1 MACLRFPLLYK
12 IRWLDKVVNESR
24 SPCLACYLI
33 FKWYWPCKMPEV
45 LTQYFSWK
53 ELIWV
58 IMRICIDILKQL
70 GICDQKKKKHT
81 VEWTVWPSQITYF
94 NVMVCW
100 WYGMQ
105 LNHYS
110 LMLYILVDL
119 YLVLGLKRTSTELH
133 VSVNWFMLVFWAQK
147 FFVFNF

>member
-1 MACLRFPLLYK
+1 MKTDRPV
-12 IRWLDKVVNESR
+12 WHTTS
-24 SPCLACYLI
+24 
-33 FKWYWPCKMPEV
+33 FKWYWLCKMPEV

-70 GICDQKKKKHT
+70 GICDQKKKKNT
-81 VEWTVWPSQITYF
+81 VEWAVWLSQITYF

-105 LNHYS
+105 LDHYS
-110 LMLYILVDL
+110 LTLYILVGL